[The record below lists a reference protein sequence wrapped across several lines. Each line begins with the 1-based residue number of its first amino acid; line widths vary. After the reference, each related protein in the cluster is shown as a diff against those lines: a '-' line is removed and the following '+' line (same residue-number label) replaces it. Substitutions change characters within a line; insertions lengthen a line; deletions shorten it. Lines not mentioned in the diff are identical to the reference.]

1 VRRHFLSVLQRAAV
15 GKVSGDA
22 GRPERMIA
30 DRAQAA
36 QSCLGSNEYPL
47 HLVEAHLVAAAVVK
61 LRRAR
66 RGVVRHGSGL
76 FERPAVL
83 QIGGDAGRAE
93 AVIPDFRRNTGGD
106 RAPPD
111 HGIGI
116 GLGQGGQGE
125 LARASAYRAKQQ
137 ALRVIR

>member
-1 VRRHFLSVLQRAAV
+1 MATTLSPRCIIALVLIMKASKSSSR
-15 GKVSGDA
+15 
-22 GRPERMIA
+22 
-30 DRAQAA
+30 
-36 QSCLGSNEYPL
+36 SNEYPL
-47 HLVEAHLVAAAVVK
+47 HLVEAHLVAPAIVK

-93 AVIPDFRRNTGGD
+93 AVIADFRGDTSGGC
-106 RAPPD
+106 APPD
-111 HGIGI
+111 HRIGI

-125 LARASAYRAKQQ
+125 LARASAYRAKHQ
-137 ALRVIR
+137 